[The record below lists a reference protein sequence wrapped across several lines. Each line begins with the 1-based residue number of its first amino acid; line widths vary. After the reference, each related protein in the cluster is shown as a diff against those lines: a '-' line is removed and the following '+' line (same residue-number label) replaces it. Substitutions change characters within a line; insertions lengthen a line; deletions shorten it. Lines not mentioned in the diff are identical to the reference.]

1 MRIGTFNA
9 VAAAA
14 PFSVQ
19 AAGQAPDPAARQE
32 QVNAT
37 ADLLQAV
44 RGVNLPGVASAAI
57 SREGGIDIYL

>member
-19 AAGQAPDPAARQE
+19 AAGQAPDPVARQE

-44 RGVNLPGVASAAI
+44 RHVDLPGIAAAKI
-57 SREGGIDIYL
+57 SRDGGIDIFL